1 MKKGLVGGLVGGLLV
16 LLVGAVV
23 FGCQVSPVNKQ
34 KQAKQGAASKLIIN
48 SIKTVHSCK
57 EPRTPMC
64 TKEYRPVCA
73 EIDTGIR
80 CFKAP
85 CPSTKSVTK
94 SNACVACADTNVFS
108 FIEGACEVKG
118 K

>member
-1 MKKGLVGGLVGGLLV
+1 MWGSILFVALVGV
-16 LLVGAVV
+16 LA

-34 KQAKQGAASKLIIN
+34 KQAQKNGAKKLLI
-48 SIKTVHSCK
+48 SGVQTVHACK
-57 EPRTPMC
+57 EPRSKMC

-73 EIDTGIR
+73 AVDTGIR

-85 CPSTKSVTK
+85 CPSTKPITK
-94 SNACVACADTNVFS
+94 SNACVACADKGVFS
-108 FIEGACEVKG
+108 YVEGACEVKS